1 MLGFASADLG
11 ASGSPTATVA
21 AKTAGAGGFAFD
33 AAGNLWVVGGTSAD
47 PPLARYPASSLGT
60 SGTKIAD
67 VTIDHAL
74 LRRGVPG
81 PVALAFDASGG
92 LWVSVVYSKQ
102 ILYYPGD
109 LVPLGGGSTPTK
121 VVRMDDAPAG
131 LALDSAQNLWV
142 ASGAGTVLRFDAARL
157 TDSVTGADLEVTA
170 MTPPPVIGAL
180 PSPSGLAF
188 DAAGNLWVNYDGTL
202 ARLDAAGLADTG
214 ATTVTP
220 DVQITMDVLSLPQ
233 GVAFDEGGGLW
244 LAYTAGKLARLG
256 PTQLTSSGSKAP
268 EIVIASPDFG
278 YATWVGIYP
287 APAALPLYHRL
298 P

>member
-1 MLGFASADLG
+1 
-11 ASGSPTATVA
+11 
-21 AKTAGAGGFAFD
+21 
-33 AAGNLWVVGGTSAD
+33 
-47 PPLARYPASSLGT
+47 
-60 SGTKIAD
+60 
-67 VTIDHAL
+67 
-74 LRRGVPG
+74 
-81 PVALAFDASGG
+81 
-92 LWVSVVYSKQ
+92 
-102 ILYYPGD
+102 
-109 LVPLGGGSTPTK
+109 
-121 VVRMDDAPAG
+121 
-131 LALDSAQNLWV
+131 
-142 ASGAGTVLRFDAARL
+142 
-157 TDSVTGADLEVTA
+157 
-170 MTPPPVIGAL
+170 
-180 PSPSGLAF
+180 LAF

-220 DVQITMDVLSLPQ
+220 AVQITLDVLSLPQ

-298 P
+298 PYGVTRGSPNCGKLGALDGLPRASRRLAQSVGWRHRNRRIRPAPSGGT